1 MTVAKLIGLGINLS
15 MALMVFGV
23 ALTAGAGRLR
33 QAFGDPALLLRSFV
47 AMFVVMPFIAFAI
60 ARNFELDRALLIALM
75 LLALSPVPPVL
86 PGKQLKAGGNAGYV
100 LGLLV
105 CSALAAIV
113 VVPAGIELIGR
124 AFGRDLDIPLAV
136 TARVVGISVLLPV
149 LAGLVVAR
157 LAPALAER
165 IAGPVST
172 ASSILLLVL
181 FVPVLVAA
189 WNTVMAQAGNYTI
202 VAILLF
208 IAVGLLVGHLL
219 GGPDRDN
226 RTALA
231 LATATRHP
239 GVAIAVMY
247 AVAPEDT
254 TVKPVVFLYLLVGI
268 VASIPYVKWRQ
279 RDGGATKAG

>member
-1 MTVAKLIGLGINLS
+1 MTAAKLIGLGINLS

-47 AMFVVMPFIAFAI
+47 AMFLAMPFIAFAI
-60 ARNFELDRALLIALM
+60 ALNFELDRALLIALM

-86 PGKQLKAGGNAGYV
+86 PGKQLKAGGNAGFV

-105 CSALAAIV
+105 SSALAAIV
-113 VVPAGIELIGR
+113 VVPAGIELMGR
-124 AFGRDLDIPLAV
+124 AFGKDLDIPLAV
-136 TARVVGISVLLPV
+136 TARVVGFSVLLPV
-149 LAGLVVAR
+149 LSGLVLAH
-157 LAPALAER
+157 LAPALAGR

-181 FVPVLVAA
+181 FVPVLLAA
-189 WNTVMAQAGNYTI
+189 WNTVMAHAGNFTI
-202 VAILLF
+202 VAILVF

-239 GVAIAVMY
+239 GVAIAVMH

-254 TVKPVVFLYLLVGI
+254 AVKPVVFLYLLVGI

-279 RDGGATKAG
+279 RVGGAPKAG